1 MRRAGRTTCGRGSGP
16 GHRQAGMGSGARPKG
31 HDHAP
36 HGLLAVRTGNRIG
49 DQTGV
54 HQNARL
60 EAKSQKPLLGTPG
73 RPGSARGAGEQDSSF
88 RNLQLKSSSCKTRGP
103 RAGRTLVPRPR
114 LAVSSSERSAPG
126 STRKAA
132 SHGAAEAPA
141 DRPRVVGRQKVASG
155 AAGTPDVD

>member
-16 GHRQAGMGSGARPKG
+16 GHRPAGMGSGARLKG

-36 HGLLAVRTGNRIG
+36 QGLSAMCTGNRIG

-73 RPGSARGAGEQDSSF
+73 RPGSAPGSARGAGERDSSF

-141 DRPRVVGRQKVASG
+141 D
-155 AAGTPDVD
+155 